1 MKLSKKIRIL
11 TVVIVLGILGF
22 LSIASINYV
31 GDELKSQKTK
41 SLIKIANIIS
51 VNKRIGNYLDIGNKK
66 ELKKL

>member
-31 GDELKSQKTK
+31 EDELKSQKTK

>member
-1 MKLSKKIRIL
+1 MKLSKNIRIL

-31 GDELKSQKTK
+31 EDELKSQKTK